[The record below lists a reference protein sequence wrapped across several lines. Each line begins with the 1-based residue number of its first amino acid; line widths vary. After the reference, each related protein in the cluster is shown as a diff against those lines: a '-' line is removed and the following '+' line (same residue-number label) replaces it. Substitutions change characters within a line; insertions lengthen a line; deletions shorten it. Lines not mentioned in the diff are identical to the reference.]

1 MFRRALTREMQ
12 WRFQVFG
19 ISSRKK
25 VIRDKL
31 FFEKRSIFIKDH
43 WILINYYFTSNQ
55 RTALLEITTG
65 SLFLFSDLS

>member
-31 FFEKRSIFIKDH
+31 FLKNGQF
-43 WILINYYFTSNQ
+43 
-55 RTALLEITTG
+55 LLKPIG
-65 SLFLFSDLS
+65 SLLIITLLQITAYRC